1 MSEAKFNKAVE
12 IVQGLPKDGPVQTSQ
27 EDKLKFYS
35 FYKQGTVGDV
45 NTSRPGMMDFVGKA
59 KWDAWK
65 GVEGTS
71 KEEAHKAY
79 VERLLGASALVSG
92 GNSYLHRP
100 LKVLNK
106 SDDADAKKWVA
117 EIESA

>member
-27 EDKLKFYS
+27 DDKLKFYS
-35 FYKQGTVGDV
+35 YYKQGTVGDV
-45 NTSRPGMMDFVGKA
+45 DTQRPGMLDFVGKA

-71 KEEAHKAY
+71 KEDAQKKY
-79 VERLLGASALVSG
+79 VELLLEASAL
-92 GNSYLHRP
+92 NSYTI
-100 LKVLNK
+100 LKK
-106 SDDADAKKWVA
+106 SEDADAKKWVG
-117 EIESA
+117 EIENA